1 METYLPIIKTILA
14 EWLQLTL
21 TYPLYAAALATAVW
35 LLTAIIYSIKVVSL
49 KKAAKTAEKAH
60 IAVQNNLN
68 TLLNTSQQQIQLMQE
83 ELTANTEQMQKDQ
96 QLAQSEAERA
106 NRSENLLSQRNQQVA
121 WIIQALATGF
131 DLGERPL
138 PVMADIKAE
147 DLWQQHDRVINLL
160 TTRLRNE
167 QQAKTEL
174 QQSYQTETL
183 KRTEL
188 ESVIETLQ
196 TTLATKTRQVSS
208 LEQMLE
214 EQKSM
219 FQQQQD
225 KAQQALTQTQNN
237 HLLELTRL
245 TELQKQALELNNTR
259 QQLTQ
264 VEEKFTAAD
273 TLITEPETIKPIDQV
288 KVEPQPAL
296 VKLVENEAIIELKTT
311 DKEVPPAPS
320 NIEQPVNSVKEQ
332 TSGVSQQ
339 ASLKIEQP
347 SESPSKFQFG
357 KLKNLLGSKKQPS
370 EQIKQAEADIQP
382 VPLNIEQPPVSPVKT
397 SGVTGKLKNLFG
409 KTKQEPI
416 TAQPESVE
424 TRRYEEAIQ
433 PAPSKA
439 EQLSVYP
446 AKDQLRNLPDSKQQP
461 EETKQEKP
469 EIQPAPME
477 AGQPPV
483 SPVKDR
489 YGKTKYYFGDINQQ
503 SETTK
508 QDVEETQPSPAEVEK
523 PSASP
528 AEGQLGKLK
537 NLFGSKQKPKDTKQ
551 VEEAIKPAAVEM
563 DLPPVSP
570 AKGKLAKFKNLFGK
584 AK

>member
-14 EWLQLTL
+14 DWLQLTL
-21 TYPLYAAALATAVW
+21 TYPLYAAALATSVW

-49 KKAAKTAEKAH
+49 KKAAKAAEKAH
-60 IAVQNNLN
+60 IEVQNN
-68 TLLNTSQQQIQLMQE
+68 LNTSQQQIQLMQK

-96 QLAQSEAERA
+96 QLAQREAERA
-106 NRSENLLSQRNQQVA
+106 SRYEDILSQRNQQVA
-121 WIIQALATGF
+121 GIIKSLATGF
-131 DLGERPL
+131 DLGELPL
-138 PVMADIKAE
+138 PVMADIKA
-147 DLWQQHDRVINLL
+147 DGLWQQHDSVITLL

-174 QQSYQTETL
+174 QQSYQAETL
-183 KRTEL
+183 KRAEI
-188 ESVIETLQ
+188 EAVIETLQ
-196 TTLATKTRQVSS
+196 TTLATQTRQVSS

-219 FQQQQD
+219 LQQQQD
-225 KAQQALTQTQNN
+225 EAQQALIQIQEK
-237 HLLELTRL
+237 HLAELARL
-245 TELQKQALELNNTR
+245 TELQQQALELVNTR
-259 QQLTQ
+259 PQLTQ
-264 VEEKFTAAD
+264 LEEKLTAKDA
-273 TLITEPETIKPIDQV
+273 LITQPETIKPIDQV
-288 KVEPQPAL
+288 KAEPQPAL
-296 VKLVENEAIIELKTT
+296 VKPVENEAIIELKTT
-311 DKEVPPAPS
+311 DEEVPPAPS
-320 NIEQPVNSVKEQ
+320 DIEQPVNSVKEQ

-347 SESPSKFQFG
+347 SESPAKFQFG

-382 VPLNIEQPPVSPVKT
+382 APLNIEQPPVSPVKT
-397 SGVTGKLKNLFG
+397 SGVTGKLKKLFG

-416 TAQPESVE
+416 TAKPEPTE
-424 TRRYEEAIQ
+424 TRHNEEAIQ
-433 PAPSKA
+433 PAPSEV
-439 EQLSVYP
+439 EQPSVYP
-446 AKDQLRNLPDSKQQP
+446 AKDQLGKVTNLPDSKQQP

-469 EIQPAPME
+469 ELQPAPME